1 MISIGVRRRRGRRIG
16 RRSGRQAR
24 MTTTQERSDAGGRTR
39 QRVIPTT
46 PVGERSLGE
55 LVATLSRDLALLV
68 HQEIELAKAD
78 LKLGVIKA
86 GAGAAGLI
94 VALVALLL
102 GAPILSIAC
111 ALGIHALGI
120 SLGWSFFIIWGVW
133 TLIAIVAA
141 GAGLFALRKIKQHKR
156 AVDSV
161 KADMQAIA
169 RKPSPVP
176 PHATTLASARRPT
189 M

>member
-1 MISIGVRRRRGRRIG
+1 
-16 RRSGRQAR
+16 
-24 MTTTQERSDAGGRTR
+24 MTTTQERPAAGGRTR

-46 PVGERSLGE
+46 PVTERSLGE

-86 GAGAAGLI
+86 AAGAAGLI
-94 VALVALLL
+94 VALGALLL

-111 ALGIHALGI
+111 ALGIHALGVT
-120 SLGWSFFIIWGVW
+120 LGWSFLIIWGVW
-133 TLIAIVAA
+133 MLLAFAA
-141 GAGLFALRKIKQHKR
+141 AAAGLFALRKIKEHKR

-176 PHATTLASARRPT
+176 PHASTLASSTRRPT